1 MKSGKL
7 RFIEESK
14 LPITLSKKK
23 QKIKNANNKLKKEGF
38 HC

>member
-14 LPITLSKKK
+14 LPITLSKKEE
-23 QKIKNANNKLKKEGF
+23 KKETKKE
-38 HC
+38 CQ